1 MTVGSATLTAL
12 AAAVLATLLWWV
24 CGRLNAPAWVGMLV
38 YGITLIIVVLAGPLV
53 RLP

>member
-12 AAAVLATLLWWV
+12 AAAVLATLVYWIAR
-24 CGRLNAPAWVGMLV
+24 RLAAPNWLCMGLFGLILV
-38 YGITLIIVVLAGPLV
+38 LVVLTGPLV